1 MKAGAG
7 GSNIVSEIDE
17 IRDNLTRVRDGIC
30 RAANRA
36 GRNPDEVTLVVVTK
50 TFGVDTVQN
59 AIAAGVADIGENYVQ
74 EARKKIEVVGKEA
87 VRWHF
92 IGGLQTNK
100 AKYVVRLFD
109 LVHSVDGYD
118 LAAEIDRRAAADG
131 RVIDILIQV
140 DISREAQK
148 SGVMEEDLVDF
159 IRTIALMP
167 HIAVKGLMG
176 MPPFGREPEASRPY
190 FRRMRRLF
198 EEAASLLI
206 PAVDMKELSMGMSND
221 FEVAVEEGATMVRV
235 GTAVFGQRG

>member
-1 MKAGAG
+1 MKAD
-7 GSNIVSEIDE
+7 NEVNNVVSEIDG
-17 IRDNLTRVRDGIC
+17 IRDNLTRIRNGIEH
-30 RAANRA
+30 AAQKA

-50 TFGVDTVQN
+50 TFGLDTVRN
-59 AIAAGVADIGENYVQ
+59 AIEAGATDVGENYVQ
-74 EARKKIEVVGKEA
+74 EARAKIQAVGREA
-87 VRWHF
+87 ARWHF

-118 LAAEIDRRAAADG
+118 LAAEIDRRAAIEG
-131 RVIDILIQV
+131 RVMDILIQV

-148 SGVMEEDLVDF
+148 SGVMEEDLVEF
-159 IRTIALMP
+159 VRTIAPMP
-167 HIAVKGLMG
+167 HVAVKGLMG

-190 FRRMRRLF
+190 FRRMRELF
-198 EEAASLLI
+198 DEIASLRI